1 MLSALSVD
9 VGAILDKYLHN
20 LQVVSR
26 QSNLDGIPNINVG
39 AVLYECAHN
48 FYVASRWS
56 GVESVIIISA

>member
-9 VGAILDKYLHN
+9 VGAILNKYLHN

-48 FYVASRWS
+48 FYVASR
-56 GVESVIIISA
+56 